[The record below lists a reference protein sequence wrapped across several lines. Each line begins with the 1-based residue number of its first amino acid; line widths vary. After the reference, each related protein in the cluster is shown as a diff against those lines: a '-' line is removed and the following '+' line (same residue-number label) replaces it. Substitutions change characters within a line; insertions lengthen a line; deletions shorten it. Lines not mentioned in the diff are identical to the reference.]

1 MFGISDP
8 GIWLAYLL
16 ALVCLF
22 YSIWFGITHWNKDDE
37 ESTNPQQPE
46 KPQHSH
52 IGGRQQNRNVE
63 QFLHQ
68 DDRRQGYRSAQR
80 SESGGQRGSR
90 KLLGPQPA
98 YFPRGTD

>member
-16 ALVCLF
+16 ALVCL

-46 KPQHSH
+46 K
-52 IGGRQQNRNVE
+52 
-63 QFLHQ
+63 
-68 DDRRQGYRSAQR
+68 
-80 SESGGQRGSR
+80 
-90 KLLGPQPA
+90 
-98 YFPRGTD
+98 

>member
-37 ESTNPQQPE
+37 ESRDISDTN
-46 KPQHSH
+46 KRKMLAI
-52 IGGRQQNRNVE
+52 IGWVDG
-63 QFLHQ
+63 
-68 DDRRQGYRSAQR
+68 
-80 SESGGQRGSR
+80 
-90 KLLGPQPA
+90 K
-98 YFPRGTD
+98 